1 MRREVRLGLCLGV
14 LLLPLGG
21 AGVGMMLSSGILH
34 PARRALTAEDIR
46 QADRV
51 VERTG
56 AARTDFEVTAPDG
69 VKLRGWKFRAKD
81 ANGDWVLAFHGVSD
95 NRMGVLGHAEMLLR
109 HGYSVATMDARAHGA
124 SEGERAT
131 YGWLE
136 RNDTRAIVDALLTME
151 QLNHLYAVGA
161 SMGAAI
167 ALQSAG
173 VEPRIEAVVAESA
186 FANLREVS
194 YDYASL
200 RLGHWL
206 GRTLFWPAAWMGMRG
221 AEKEGGFKAKDIS
234 PEEAVKARAFPVF
247 LICGSKDRNIPCRH
261 TRRIYKAAAGP
272 KEMWLVEGAGHAAS
286 FGHVPAE
293 FEKRITQFLASI
305 REKQPQTPMNADRV
319 DVCRWRVQR

>member
-1 MRREVRLGLCLGV
+1 MRRGVRRGLFLGV

-34 PARRALTAEDIR
+34 PARRALTPQDVRE
-46 QADRV
+46 ADRV

-56 AARTDFEVTAPDG
+56 ATRTDFEVTAPDG
-69 VKLRGWKFRAKD
+69 VKLRGWKFRARN

-95 NRMGVLGHAEMLLR
+95 NRIGMLGHAEMLLR
-109 HGYSVATMDARAHGA
+109 QGYNVVTMDARAHGV

-136 RNDTRAIVDALLTME
+136 RNDTRAIVDALFDSE
-151 QLNHLYAVGA
+151 QVHHLFAMGA

-173 VEPRIEAVVAESA
+173 VEPRTEAVVAESA

-206 GRTLFWPAAWMGMRG
+206 GRTLFWPAAWMALRG
-221 AEKEGGFKAKDIS
+221 AEKEGGFKANEVS
-234 PEEAVKARAFPVF
+234 PEDAVRSRPFPIL
-247 LICGSKDRNIPCRH
+247 LICGTKDRNIPCRH
-261 TRRIYKAAAGP
+261 TKRLYKAATGP

-286 FGHVPAE
+286 LGHAPAE
-293 FEKRITQFLASI
+293 FERRTIQFLARIHES
-305 REKQPQTPMNADRV
+305 TGN
-319 DVCRWRVQR
+319 